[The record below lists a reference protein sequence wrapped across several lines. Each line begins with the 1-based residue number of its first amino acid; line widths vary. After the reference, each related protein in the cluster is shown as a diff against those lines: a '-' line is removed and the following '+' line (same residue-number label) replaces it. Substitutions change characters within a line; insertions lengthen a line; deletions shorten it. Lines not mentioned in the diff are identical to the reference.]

1 MYIVFEGID
10 GAGKSTQIN
19 LLKDWLD
26 QNGFD
31 VETVVE
37 PTDSEVGKLIRKI
50 LQRPDATTDRIQKTL
65 GLLFAADRMLIMDKL
80 NDDSKVILSD
90 RSFISSLAYQEPA
103 EWIEQ
108 INKYAKEPDLVLLLD
123 VDVKTSVNRCSK
135 EDEFENEEFLS
146 KVKANYLDLISNFNH
161 EIIDA
166 STGVNK
172 VSTDIKKAVAPYM
185 GIFVLIVLGDSM
197 CEVLNNVVNVISGLD
212 GVLEVR
218 QLSNDDILKII
229 DMEAQRSKDI
239 VPVFNEGV
247 QECFKRDV
255 CFVIFKKGYFR
266 VPPTPTVLLTFD
278 GEILGHDVFD
288 PEDKKKFRDDEDIM
302 FLSDDFVI
310 FKDVLNNYNLEKG
323 NEYFVLPPVPF
334 PELDPFKLDG
344 VVSSSPSTKSDEY
357 LKNKYS
363 YGDDSSIAT
372 IIVSF
377 NI

>member
-135 EDEFENEEFLS
+135 EDEF
-146 KVKANYLDLISNFNH
+146 
-161 EIIDA
+161 
-166 STGVNK
+166 
-172 VSTDIKKAVAPYM
+172 
-185 GIFVLIVLGDSM
+185 
-197 CEVLNNVVNVISGLD
+197 
-212 GVLEVR
+212 
-218 QLSNDDILKII
+218 
-229 DMEAQRSKDI
+229 
-239 VPVFNEGV
+239 
-247 QECFKRDV
+247 
-255 CFVIFKKGYFR
+255 
-266 VPPTPTVLLTFD
+266 
-278 GEILGHDVFD
+278 
-288 PEDKKKFRDDEDIM
+288 
-302 FLSDDFVI
+302 
-310 FKDVLNNYNLEKG
+310 
-323 NEYFVLPPVPF
+323 
-334 PELDPFKLDG
+334 
-344 VVSSSPSTKSDEY
+344 
-357 LKNKYS
+357 
-363 YGDDSSIAT
+363 
-372 IIVSF
+372 
-377 NI
+377 